1 MNLLDLAY
9 VIHLVW
15 TFMTFVTLWED
26 NNSFKNLFALY
37 INNIKTYYHP
47 CMQGNPRQSWILDSS
62 LFCGTWIP
70 DYLGCIL
77 DSKAQDFRF
86 HKQNFLGFR
95 NFRIPLP
102 AATIQFDLQRRRY
115 YAAFYLKSNRKGV
128 QDIAWSPSDWY
139 KPMSWAVKVTMPRK
153 HEVLFSLWRPQTTTN
168 WGFKAWDQAL

>member
-77 DSKAQDFRF
+77 DSKAQDSRF
-86 HKQNFLGFR
+86 HKQNFLRFR

-102 AATIQFDLQRRRY
+102 AATIQSDLQSWRF
-115 YAAFYLKSNRKGV
+115 YAALLRIKQQRSSRHRMKPERLV
-128 QDIAWSPSDWY
+128 QTDELGGEGHNAKKTWSRLLAFAPTDNC
-139 KPMSWAVKVTMPRK
+139 KLR
-153 HEVLFSLWRPQTTTN
+153 F
-168 WGFKAWDQAL
+168 